1 MTPKK
6 IHVLTR
12 DLEILDMDTPLTR
25 AWVSLNPHEDRTE
38 YTDLSLVWHD
48 AKEEPEAHRQVIA
61 VDKKGSS
68 FCGKYWSYDNKGY
81 TPRYQGLYWSGG
93 GCLSGA
99 ILAYWEDVVKWAY
112 IEDLLS
118 KGGEK

>member
-1 MTPKK
+1 MIPKK
-6 IHVLTR
+6 IHILTR
-12 DLEILDMDTPLTR
+12 DLEILDADTPITR

-38 YTDLSLVWHD
+38 YTDLSQVWHD
-48 AKEEPEAHRQVIA
+48 AKEEPKAGRQVIA
-61 VDKKGSS
+61 IKDNTA
-68 FCGKYWSYDNKGY
+68 FCGIYQPYDNKGY

-99 ILAYWEDVVKWAY
+99 VLAYWEDVVKWAY
-112 IEDLLS
+112 IEDLLP

>member
-1 MTPKK
+1 MIPKK
-6 IHVLTR
+6 IY
-12 DLEILDMDTPLTR
+12 
-25 AWVSLNPHEDRTE
+25 LNYVHEDDEEKTWCVDPVYVEDCEMQNRE
-38 YTDLSLVWHD
+38 YTDLSQVWHD
-48 AKEEPEAHRQVIA
+48 AKEEPEDGRQVVAIK
-61 VDKKGSS
+61 DNTP
-68 FCGKYWSYDNKGY
+68 FCGTYRQYDNKGY

-99 ILAYWEDVVKWAY
+99 IWVYWEDVVKWAY